1 MRTYTHIFKGGDICV
16 HVLSSCGTPA
26 VLRVCPGL
34 LDWRAHCG
42 KASPLECQSPSPST
56 SRTSPSPLW
65 RQRICSTSRW
75 TPPPEWVE
83 RKRSLQKQNLLS
95 KALLDQAPSKA
106 NGPAWTSKLSCW
118 VSSGEQTAGTLHHSR
133 GRLCRPDQKKG
144 LNTRSSKRGRGSGPG
159 SAHPPPHSLCDA
171 VKLSGLPS
179 FCDVDMIIGISLH
192 SRAIPRLKSE
202 GTYGSSLGEM
212 SYLWVQSSRHRK
224 TQPPK
229 SYPASLTPEKEKAS
243 EIRTWPSQGQIRV
256 PENQQMVTKCPLY
269 KRHNAKWGKS
279 GE

>member
-65 RQRICSTSRW
+65 RQRICSTSQW

-159 SAHPPPHSLCDA
+159 SAHPPPIHCVMLLSSRASLLSVMWTWSLASPCIPGPYQGWNQKEHTVALWGKWVTYEYKA
-171 VKLSGLPS
+171 VDTGKLSPQ
-179 FCDVDMIIGISLH
+179 
-192 SRAIPRLKSE
+192 RAIL
-202 GTYGSSLGEM
+202 
-212 SYLWVQSSRHRK
+212 
-224 TQPPK
+224 PP
-229 SYPASLTPEKEKAS
+229 
-243 EIRTWPSQGQIRV
+243 
-256 PENQQMVTKCPLY
+256 
-269 KRHNAKWGKS
+269 
-279 GE
+279 